1 MTYRMADHA
10 NREQWAWQTLPT
22 FRPCF
27 PPRKCKIPHPQM
39 SLDEYLRYGPLG
51 FQICKNKD
59 ITNNEGNDVVHQRL
73 GHWTRV
79 PLWVTCPWAGQSRL
93 SSSGQWE
100 QGLLERHSGTW
111 HSPPP
116 APPHFWAASQR
127 SDALEG
133 ITNTISVY
141 HNYSLFI
148 FVEHSMKTIWR
159 GRQTRNWNGIRICN
173 DTSWFKSHK
182 WNWFNWKSKPQQ
194 ENHSLR

>member
-10 NREQWAWQTLPT
+10 NREQWAWQTPPT

-27 PPRKCKIPHPQM
+27 PPRRCKSPHPQT
-39 SLDEYLRYGPLG
+39 SLDEYSRCGPLG

-59 ITNNEGNDVVHQRL
+59 KTNNEGKDVVQQRL
-73 GHWTRV
+73 GQLTRV
-79 PLWVTCPWAGQSRL
+79 PLWVTCPWAGRSRL

-100 QGLLERHSGTW
+100 RGLLERHSGTW

-148 FVEHSMKTIWR
+148 FDEHS
-159 GRQTRNWNGIRICN
+159 
-173 DTSWFKSHK
+173 
-182 WNWFNWKSKPQQ
+182 Q
-194 ENHSLR
+194 EIYLAR